1 MAKTYAMD
9 GQAPVIDPAAF
20 VHPEA
25 VLIGDVIVGRGCYIG
40 PCACLRGDFGPIRL
54 AAGTVVQDTCVIHTF
69 PGQEV
74 RIETGGLLGH
84 GAVIHGCT
92 IKKNAM
98 VGINAVVMDMAVVG
112 ENALVAAGA
121 LVRAGQEIPPG
132 RLAAGVPAKIIRV
145 LTEEEITRKLEG
157 LRLYHTLAVRSLQTM
172 RPVQP

>member
-1 MAKTYAMD
+1 MARLYSFD
-9 GQAPVIDPAAF
+9 GKSPRVDPGAF

-25 VLIGDVIVGRGCYIG
+25 VVIGDVTVGEGCYIG

-54 AAGTVVQDTCVIHTF
+54 DAGAVVQDTCVIHTF

-84 GAVIHGCT
+84 GAVIHGCL

-98 VGINAVVMDMAVVG
+98 VGINAVVMDRAVVG

-121 LVRAGQEIPPG
+121 LVRAGLEIPAG
-132 RLAAGVPAKIIRV
+132 RLAAGVPAKVLRP
-145 LTEEEITRKLEG
+145 LTEEEIARKLEG
-157 LRLYHTLAVRSLQTM
+157 IRMYQALVIRSLRNM
-172 RPVQP
+172 KPLEL